1 MLYII
6 GTQTSYTVQCVNCS
20 YCLDKNNVE
29 SLIWLAD
36 DYCKAQL
43 VHLQSTEVK
52 VEGAEGKIGVPVT
65 WHIFV
70 TIIRQLIL
78 TLVPTRTTRTPAFW
92 GYPPPPHDY
101 PHYWIPSQKNNRS
114 RTENVTEQTRFSKSR
129 SNDLE
134 DIGQG
139 QRSSHATHL
148 LMLVII
154 CTKYGKNPSR
164 TVDATERTRFSRSTP
179 NDLEDIGQGQRSSH
193 ATHLLMLVIICTKYG
208 KNPSRTVDAT
218 ERTRFSRSRPN
229 DLEDIGQG
237 QRSSCA
243 THLLMLVIIC
253 TIYGKNPSRTVDA
266 TERTQFS
273 RSRPND
279 LEDIGQGQRSLYA
292 THPLMLVII
301 CAKYGKNPS
310 RIVDFFFQGQGQKV
324 LKICQNF
331 KFPDSEKNVTRDTPS
346 NDSDHLC
353 QI

>member
-1 MLYII
+1 MISRERLMSIATATDSRI
-6 GTQTSYTVQCVNCS
+6 KVPHNKLTHWGWDAISQTTVSETFSWNETIWISIKISLKSIAKGPTNNIPALVQIMAWCRPG
-20 YCLDKNNVE
+20 DKPLSE
-29 SLIWLAD
+29 A
-36 DYCKAQL
+36 
-43 VHLQSTEVK
+43 
-52 VEGAEGKIGVPVT
+52 
-65 WHIFV
+65 
-70 TIIRQLIL
+70 
-78 TLVPTRTTRTPAFW
+78 TRTTRTPAFW

-114 RTENVTEQTRFSKSR
+114 RTENVTEQTWFSKSR

-134 DIGQG
+134 NIGQG

-164 TVDATERTRFSRSTP
+164 TVDATKRTRFSRSTP
-179 NDLEDIGQGQRSSH
+179 NDLEDIDQGQRSSH

-253 TIYGKNPSRTVDA
+253 TKYGKNPSRTVDA
-266 TERTQFS
+266 TERTRFS
-273 RSRPND
+273 RSRPNE
-279 LEDIGQGQRSLYA
+279 LEYIGQGQRSLYA

-301 CAKYGKNPS
+301 CAKYGKNPL

-324 LKICQNF
+324 
-331 KFPDSEKNVTRDTPS
+331 
-346 NDSDHLC
+346 
-353 QI
+353 